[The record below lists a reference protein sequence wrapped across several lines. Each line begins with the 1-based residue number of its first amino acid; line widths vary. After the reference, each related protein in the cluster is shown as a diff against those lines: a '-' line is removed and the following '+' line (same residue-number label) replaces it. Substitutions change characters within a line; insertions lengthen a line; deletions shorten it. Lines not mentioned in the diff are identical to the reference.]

1 MAEDFITQGNA
12 LFDKSATS
20 YENYKLSGNMFVKAL
35 EADPSSYEAVWKASR
50 SYGLYAYESKKKNT
64 STWKDDCK
72 VYGKHGMKYG
82 EKAIQLNADGVEG
95 NYWYGV
101 AVSDYADGV
110 SIVAAIKEGL
120 AEKTKNSFEKVYQIN
135 KMYDDGGTM
144 KALGRYYFIMP
155 WPMGDKKI
163 SLKYLTEFEKLFPV
177 DPEGQVYLAETLI
190 KTGSKSEARPLL
202 KKAAAS
208 GDKYFSNLAKKLL
221 DEIS

>member
-82 EKAIQLNADGVEG
+82 EKAIQLNADGVS
-95 NYWYGV
+95 V
-101 AVSDYADGV
+101 VT
-110 SIVAAIKEGL
+110 AIKEGL

-202 KKAAAS
+202 KKA